1 MKVVFI
7 VTCLPVGGAEMA
19 LYRLLSQLRSRIDA
33 HVISLREVD
42 EVGELIRKLGIPV
55 EGMKMI
61 PSRPNPLAVLKLA
74 RRLKELKPD
83 LVQTWMYHAD
93 LLGGIATKMANPRF
107 PVIWS
112 VRHNNLSPGITKR
125 ATILVAKLCAWLSRL
140 IPRKVIFNSGSSRAL
155 HSGFGYAAHKCAVI
169 ANGLD
174 LQVFAPQPAAR
185 TAVREELGLAPDT
198 PLVGMFARFD
208 LIKNHEGFVKMA
220 GQLRTKMPEC
230 HFILSGLDVDSGNP
244 RFAQWI
250 DEAKLAGSIHLLGP
264 RRDMPRLMSAIDVLA
279 MPSWGEAFPNVV
291 AEAMACGVPCVVHAV
306 GDAPHIAGDIG
317 AVVQPGDEAAFV
329 DGLERC
335 LRLPAGARQE
345 VSKRARARVEAY
357 FDLGTMTDRYMEF
370 YAREVPAGT
379 AVSEAA

>member
-7 VTCLPVGGAEMA
+7 VTCLPIGGAEIA
-19 LYRLLSQLRSRIDA
+19 LYRLLTRLDKSIDA
-33 HVISLREVD
+33 HVISLREDD
-42 EVGELIRKLGIPV
+42 EVGEMIRKLGIPV
-55 EGMKMI
+55 DALGMN
-61 PSRPNPLAVLKLA
+61 PSRPSLFAVL
-74 RRLKELKPD
+74 RLVKRLRELKPD
-83 LVQTWMYHAD
+83 LIQTWMYHAD
-93 LLGGIATKMANPRF
+93 LLGGVAAKIANSGC
-107 PVIWS
+107 PVVWS
-112 VRHNNLSPGITKR
+112 VRHNNLSRAITKP
-125 ATILVAKLCAWLSRL
+125 ATIVVAKLCAWLSRL
-140 IPRKVIFNSGSSRAL
+140 VPRRVVFNSESSRAL
-155 HSGFGYAAHKCAVI
+155 HRGFGYATHKCAVI

-174 LQVFAPQPAAR
+174 LRVFAPQPAAR
-185 TAVREELGLAPDT
+185 TAVRDELGLAPDT

-208 LIKNHEGFVKMA
+208 LIKNHQGFVKMA
-220 GQLRTKMPEC
+220 GQLRAKMPEC

-306 GDAPHIAGDIG
+306 GDAPHIVGDIG
-317 AVVQPGDEAAFV
+317 LVVQPGDDAAFV

-345 VSKRARARVEAY
+345 FSRRARARVEAY
-357 FDLGTMTDRYMEF
+357 FNLDTMANRYMDL
-370 YAREVPAGT
+370 YANEVRTGSAISG
-379 AVSEAA
+379 AA